1 MSHVRQCSRQ
11 NCHQPA
17 VATMT
22 YGYDEATA
30 VLGPLSPSPEPGAL
44 DLCTQ
49 HAHSVTV
56 PHGWSMVRLVTE
68 FEPAPPS
75 NSDLMALAN
84 AIRET
89 SKREVPAPDRAARDV
104 RRRTDVKERPQLRAV
119 PAPVSDVPVPGP
131 EK

>member
-1 MSHVRQCSRQ
+1 
-11 NCHQPA
+11 
-17 VATMT
+17 MT

-119 PAPVSDVPVPGP
+119 PAPVSDVPVPGA

>member
-1 MSHVRQCSRQ
+1 
-11 NCHQPA
+11 
-17 VATMT
+17 
-22 YGYDEATA
+22 
-30 VLGPLSPSPEPGAL
+30 
-44 DLCTQ
+44 
-49 HAHSVTV
+49 
-56 PHGWSMVRLVTE
+56 MVRLVTE